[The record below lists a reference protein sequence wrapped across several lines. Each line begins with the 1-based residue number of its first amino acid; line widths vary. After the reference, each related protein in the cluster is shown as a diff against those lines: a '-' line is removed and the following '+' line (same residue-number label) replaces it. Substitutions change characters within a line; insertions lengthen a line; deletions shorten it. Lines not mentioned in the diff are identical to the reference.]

1 MANSFNNEFL
11 SGVIKISGLTSR
23 QKAFLEKFLEVYQ
36 EKQEPIHYSAVA
48 QRLGVNN
55 STAYDM
61 LRLLQK
67 KGMVSSHY
75 ATPKATAGPG
85 RSSILFSPTTRAV
98 ESPPTAESHGHE
110 RWEDFK
116 ARILASLSRDTVD
129 DYQAVLSELLAKIA
143 ELRSSL
149 EQYAEFMT
157 ALLLNLR
164 EVRQQLPEQG

>member
-1 MANSFNNEFL
+1 M
-11 SGVIKISGLTSR
+11 IKITELTLR
-23 QKAFLEKFLEVYQ
+23 QEAFLDRFLDVYR
-36 EKQEPIHYSAVA
+36 ERQEPVHYSAVA
-48 QRLGVNN
+48 QRLGLKN

-85 RSSILFSPTTRAV
+85 RSSILFSPTVKAM
-98 ESPPTAESHGHE
+98 ESQPMGESRGHE

-116 ARILASLSRDTVD
+116 ARVLASLSRENVE
-129 DYQAVLSELLAKIA
+129 DYQAVLNELLAKIA

-149 EQYAEFMT
+149 EQYAEFTT

-164 EVRQQLPEQG
+164 EARPELSE

>member
-1 MANSFNNEFL
+1 M
-11 SGVIKISGLTSR
+11 IKITELTLR
-23 QKAFLEKFLEVYQ
+23 QKAFLAKFLDVYQ
-36 EKQEPIHYSAVA
+36 EVQEPVHYSAIA
-48 QRLGVNN
+48 QRLGLNN

-85 RSSILFSPTTRAV
+85 RSTILFSPTTRAM
-98 ESPPTAESHGHE
+98 ESPPAAESHGHE

-116 ARILASLSRDTVD
+116 ERILVSLSRDTVD
-129 DYQAVLSELLAKIA
+129 DHQAVLSELLAKIA
-143 ELRSSL
+143 ELRTSV

-164 EVRQQLPEQG
+164 EVRQELPEQS